1 MTKISF
7 NAILLIMNIREK
19 LIMLRNESN
28 MSQQEFADFLNGSRQ
43 TVSRWE
49 AGKSSPSFAQI
60 TNICRAFGIGANELL
75 QTPVSNAEES
85 AQQEKP
91 LDKDENVQ
99 QAKPVGRKKLLSLC
113 AIGACALAA
122 LVGLI
127 ITIVYAVKD
136 AAYDTSATVWIV
148 SIPSNTPMII
158 LSVFLALFIAVLAA
172 LFIFLLRG
180 RKK

>member
-1 MTKISF
+1 
-7 NAILLIMNIREK
+7 MNK
-19 LIMLRNESN
+19 N
-28 MSQQEFADFLNGSRQ
+28 FCF
-43 TVSRWE
+43 
-49 AGKSSPSFAQI
+49 KSSYDF
-60 TNICRAFGIGANELL
+60 N
-75 QTPVSNAEES
+75 
-85 AQQEKP
+85 
-91 LDKDENVQ
+91 D
-99 QAKPVGRKKLLSLC
+99 LS
-113 AIGACALAA
+113 ACALAA

>member
-28 MSQQEFADFLNGSRQ
+28 MSQQEFADFLNVSRQ

-49 AGKSSPSFAQI
+49 AGKSTPSFAQI

-75 QTPVSNAEES
+75 QTPVTNAEES
-85 AQQEKP
+85 AQQEKT
-91 LDKDENVQ
+91 
-99 QAKPVGRKKLLSLC
+99 VGEKKLLSLC

>member
-28 MSQQEFADFLNGSRQ
+28 MSQQEFADFLNVSRQ

-91 LDKDENVQ
+91 LDKDDNGQ
-99 QAKPVGRKKLLSLC
+99 QSKTFCRKKLFWLC
-113 AIGACALAA
+113 AIGACAIAA
-122 LVGLI
+122 LVG
-127 ITIVYAVKD
+127 
-136 AAYDTSATVWIV
+136 
-148 SIPSNTPMII
+148 
-158 LSVFLALFIAVLAA
+158 
-172 LFIFLLRG
+172 FIFTFVYSV
-180 RKK
+180 

>member
-1 MTKISF
+1 LTKISF

-28 MSQQEFADFLNGSRQ
+28 MSQQEFADFLNVSRQ

-49 AGKSSPSFAQI
+49 AGKSTPSFAQI

-91 LDKDENVQ
+91 
-99 QAKPVGRKKLLSLC
+99 VGGKKLLSLC